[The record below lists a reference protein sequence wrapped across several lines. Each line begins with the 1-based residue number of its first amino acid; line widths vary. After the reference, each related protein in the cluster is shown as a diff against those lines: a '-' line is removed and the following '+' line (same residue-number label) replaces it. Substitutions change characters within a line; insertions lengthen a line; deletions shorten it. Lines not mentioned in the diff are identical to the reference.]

1 MGLPITVTTAH
12 RVNQAA
18 SSAAAAANWH
28 WLRQAAQMAA
38 VGSGDPLLSESAGR
52 TGPAGPAE
60 PGLTY
65 LPRIA
70 TRTPSVDPGSIS
82 AARRF
87 ATETMRRWGLDDRE
101 PDVAVVV
108 SELLTN
114 AVRHG
119 LPLAAHLPERP
130 IRLGLLHAGP
140 AVLCAVADPSERLP
154 VPREPRWLEENG
166 RGLHVIA
173 SLSDQWGS
181 CAAPGQGGK
190 VVWAKFQVPSAG

>member
-1 MGLPITVTTAH
+1 MGLPTIVTTA
-12 RVNQAA
+12 RGVEQLPSTA
-18 SSAAAAANWH
+18 SSAGGAAG
-28 WLRQAAQMAA
+28 WLWLHQAAQMAA
-38 VGSGDPLLSESAGR
+38 LGSGPLLS
-52 TGPAGPAE
+52 AGPGGSVDS
-60 PGLTY
+60 GLTF

-70 TRTPSVDPGSIS
+70 TRTPSADPSSIS

-87 ATETMRRWGLDDRE
+87 ATQTIRRWGITDRE
-101 PDVAVVV
+101 SDVAIVV

-119 LPLAAHLPERP
+119 LPLAVNPPGRP

-140 AVLCAVADPSERLP
+140 AVLCAVADPSEHQP

-173 SLSDQWGS
+173 SLSDQWG
-181 CAAPGQGGK
+181 CCPAPGQVGK
-190 VVWAKFQVPSAG
+190 VVWATFSTAPAAEH

>member
-1 MGLPITVTTAH
+1 VVP
-12 RVNQAA
+12 AA
-18 SSAAAAANWH
+18 GWH
-28 WLRQAAQMAA
+28 WLRPAAQMAA
-38 VGSGDPLLSESAGR
+38 VGSDDSLLSAGPGDSAGSAD
-52 TGPAGPAE
+52 AGLA
-60 PGLTY
+60 Y

-87 ATETMRRWGLDDRE
+87 ATQTMRRWGLDERE
-101 PDVAVVV
+101 PDVAIVV

-119 LPLAAHLPERP
+119 LPLAAHPPDRP

-140 AVLCAVADPSERLP
+140 AVLCAVADPSEQLP

-181 CAAPGQGGK
+181 CLAAGQAGK
-190 VVWAKFQVPSAG
+190 VVWAKFTTTAP

>member
-1 MGLPITVTTAH
+1 MGLPVTVTTAH

-18 SSAAAAANWH
+18 SSAAAAAGWH

-38 VGSGDPLLSESAGR
+38 VGSGDPLLSEAAG
-52 TGPAGPAE
+52 

-70 TRTPSVDPGSIS
+70 TRTPGVDPGSIS

-87 ATETMRRWGLDDRE
+87 AAETMRRWGLEDRE

-119 LPLAAHLPERP
+119 LPLAANLPERP

-140 AVLCAVADPSERLP
+140 AVLCAVADPSEQMP

-190 VVWAKFQVPSAG
+190 VVWAKFRTSSP